1 MKRCNGQVGTRSVG
15 LAGSLCQIIPLSF
28 GNLLVNFLAVVSYFC
43 LHFKKLNNA
52 YLQEEVR

>member
-1 MKRCNGQVGTRSVG
+1 MGQVGTRSVG
-15 LAGSLCQIIPLSF
+15 LAGSLCQITSLSF
-28 GNLLVNFLAVVSYFC
+28 GNLLVNFLAVLSYFC

>member
-1 MKRCNGQVGTRSVG
+1 MGQVGTRSVG
-15 LAGSLCQIIPLSF
+15 LAGSLCQITPLSF
-28 GNLLVNFLAVVSYFC
+28 GNLLVNCLAVLSYFC